1 MLRLRSA
8 GRQGGANYLKEV
20 CPTILSDSH
29 GTPHAVAYGLI
40 SKGNGEVIL
49 SEEKHMSLTTGG
61 DKPGRDI
68 RVCSSRAS
76 TSTTR

>member
-1 MLRLRSA
+1 M
-8 GRQGGANYLKEV
+8 KEM

-61 DKPGRDI
+61 GQAGQGYPCVLVTGVDLYNQETTGGGGDDI
-68 RVCSSRAS
+68 DSQ
-76 TSTTR
+76 TK